1 MNSLT
6 DKSYA
11 KINIGLDV
19 IGRRDDGYHNLRMIM
34 QSIDLHDIVTVEK
47 SKTSGIYINTN
58 LPYLPTDKRNIVYKA
73 ADSFLR
79 RFDIK
84 DGLKI
89 SLTKNIPVAA
99 GLAGG
104 SSNCAVTLKLL
115 NELFNTGLSKK
126 ELMDIGLTL
135 GADVPF
141 CLLMGTALSEGIGEI
156 LTPLKPIPDCHI
168 LIVKPNISVSTK
180 YVYSNLKL
188 SPTSPHPDI
197 NSMLEA
203 IEAGDLM
210 ELTTHMDNILQTVT
224 IPKHPII
231 IDIKKQMESTGA
243 MIALM
248 SGSGP
253 SVFGIYNDE
262 HTALKAY
269 RYFNEDTYGQQVFL
283 TKPYWP
289 EKGLTNDKKNI

>member
-34 QSIDLHDIVTVEK
+34 QSIDLYDIVTVEK
-47 SKTSGIYINTN
+47 ANTSGIYIKTN

-73 ADSFLR
+73 ADAFLQKFR
-79 RFDIK
+79 IQ
-84 DGLKI
+84 DGLKVT
-89 SLTKNIPVAA
+89 LTKNIPIAA

-115 NELFNTGLSKK
+115 NELFNTGLSKTD
-126 ELMDIGLTL
+126 LMDIGLTL

-141 CLLMGTALSEGIGEI
+141 CFLLGTALSEGIGEI
-156 LTPLKPIPDCHI
+156 LTPLKPMPDCHI

-180 YVYSNLKL
+180 YVYNNLRL
-188 SPTSPHPDI
+188 SKASPHPDI
-197 NSMLEA
+197 DSMIGA
-203 IEAGDLM
+203 IEAGDLK
-210 ELTTHMDNILQTVT
+210 ELTIHMDNILQTVT
-224 IPKHPII
+224 IPMHPII
-231 IDIKKQMESTGA
+231 EDIKKQMKTTGA
-243 MIALM
+243 MTALM

-253 SVFGIYNDE
+253 SVFAVYNDKD
-262 HTALKAY
+262 TALKAY
-269 RYFNEDTYGQQVFL
+269 NIFNDNNNDQQVFL

-289 EKGLTNDKKNI
+289 EDDKTNE

>member
-34 QSIDLHDIVTVEK
+34 QSIDLHDIITVER
-47 SKTSGIYINTN
+47 SKCSGIYIKTN
-58 LPYLPTDKRNIVYKA
+58 LSYLPTDKRNIVYKA
-73 ADSFLR
+73 ADTFLK
-79 RFDIK
+79 RFGIK

-89 SLTKNIPVAA
+89 TLSKNIPVAA

-104 SSNCAVTLKLL
+104 SSNGAVTLKLL
-115 NELFNTGLSKK
+115 NELFSTGLSKK
-126 ELMDIGLTL
+126 ELMEIGLTL

-141 CLLMGTALSEGIGEI
+141 CFLMGTALSEGIGEI
-156 LTPLKPIPDCHI
+156 LTPLKAIPDCHI
-168 LIVKPNISVSTK
+168 LIVKPDISVSTK

-188 SPTSPHPDI
+188 SPTSSHPDI
-197 NSMLEA
+197 DSMLEA
-203 IEAGDLM
+203 IEAGDLK
-210 ELTTHMDNILQTVT
+210 ELTNHMDNILQTVT

-231 IDIKKQMESTGA
+231 KDIKKQMKAGGA
-243 MIALM
+243 MTALM

-253 SVFGIYNDE
+253 SVFAIYHDE

-269 RYFNEDTYGQQVFL
+269 EYFINEGKYGQQVFL

-289 EKGLTNDKKNI
+289 EDGKTNE